1 MQAVKADALVQPAPG
16 GGLARILHG
25 GGGAET
31 RILCGFLGSGA
42 ADDAVI
48 ASLPRVLK
56 IGVAEGISG
65 GWIESTFRFA
75 APELGAGGA
84 QSAAVVGTLAEP
96 LFMESRKAPGR
107 AG

>member
-75 APELGAGGA
+75 ARSEERR
-84 QSAAVVGTLAEP
+84 VGQECVSTCRVRWSP
-96 LFMESRKAPGR
+96 YQ
-107 AG
+107 